1 MTTTASRSDV
11 IAPEFL
17 AQLRQQHR
25 AEMVLV
31 LVQLEQVCP
40 GWWESLTD
48 LAEQL
53 GTDRA
58 TLNRSLR
65 QLEDLGLI
73 RRCSISNRSGTWI
86 WWVKRYQRDYPRPG
100 TEPAWRLQ
108 CQQTGTVTTIQV
120 QQRREWA
127 TEHNVPLSTLI
138 GFLHGR
144 QHVLLRRWQVIST
157 PWDT

>member
-1 MTTTASRSDV
+1 V

-17 AQLRQQHR
+17 AQLRQRHR

-86 WWVKRYQRDYPRPG
+86 WWVKRYLRDHPRPG

-108 CQQTGTVTTIQV
+108 CQQTGAEIRVPISS
-120 QQRREWA
+120 RRQWA
-127 TEHNVPLSTLI
+127 ADHGVPVSTLCA
-138 GFLHGR
+138 FLYGR
-144 QHVLLRRWQVIST
+144 QQTLRDRWRLIGS
-157 PWDT
+157 PLDC